1 MKIKTYGIKGLLEWY
16 GTVTCNGVAM
26 KVAFT
31 NGSVTAM
38 GVAPATFT
46 TKDELTQF
54 VIENSE
60 QYKKGRITLVH
71 TTEKPDPVKKSSPTP
86 APAASN
92 AEPTPTTV
100 RTVDVPDKAA
110 AIEWLKENYPD
121 KGYTTTKLTRSKEEF
136 NNACAECGVVFN
148 IG

>member
-1 MKIKTYGIKGLLEWY
+1 MAKKTYRTYQLKGLQVLTTDEAGHLIEVNFRGGSQIDSTAKFSTSDEKVQNALEKCSGY
-16 GTVTCNGVAM
+16 NRD
-26 KVAFT
+26 FYLE
-31 NGSVTAM
+31 SVQED
-38 GVAPATFT
+38 APA
-46 TKDELTQF
+46 
-54 VIENSE
+54 
-60 QYKKGRITLVH
+60 
-71 TTEKPDPVKKSSPTP
+71 PVPSPVV
-86 APAASN
+86 
-92 AEPTPTTV
+92 EEGKTV

>member
-1 MKIKTYGIKGLLEWY
+1 
-16 GTVTCNGVAM
+16 
-26 KVAFT
+26 
-31 NGSVTAM
+31 
-38 GVAPATFT
+38 
-46 TKDELTQF
+46 
-54 VIENSE
+54 VIEVIF
-60 QYKKGRITLVH
+60 KGGSQIDSTAKFS
-71 TTEKPDPVKKSSPTP
+71 TSDEKVQNALEKCSGYGRDYYLERVQEDAPTP
-86 APAASN
+86 VSDNGADGRG
-92 AEPTPTTV
+92 EDPTD